1 VLLENELALCIADAD
16 PVTPG
21 RSLVILRRRVADG
34 LALHQTEWN
43 AVMEQ
48 LKLRR
53 EQLGAQDASISG
65 WAGLLNA
72 RGGLNSGEAA
82 GQPVFHAHWHLIPR
96 RTGDDK
102 SPRGGVRGGYQAQTA
117 LLSGG
122 LPFGRAESQQGLLPG
137 GPPETTKLHTL
148 RGDRE
153 ACRTRTC
160 EGHC

>member
-1 VLLENELALCIADAD
+1 MLPARERCWLQVFAVEARYEEGPFPLPASREELLALLESELERCE
-16 PVTPG
+16 
-21 RSLVILRRRVADG
+21 R
-34 LALHQTEWN
+34 
-43 AVMEQ
+43 AVSRCFM
-48 LKLRR
+48 RT
-53 EQLGAQDASISG
+53 G
-65 WAGLLNA
+65 
-72 RGGLNSGEAA
+72 
-82 GQPVFHAHWHLIPR
+82 FHAHWHLIPR

-137 GPPETTKLHTL
+137 GPPKTTKLHTL